1 MRVLAIAAHPDDIE
15 IECGGT
21 LIKCVKR
28 GDEVFACHVSDGDL
42 GHVLIMPEELGKI
55 RRQEAINAGKAGGY
69 NVIYG
74 GQHDLD
80 IYPDNKAAR
89 DKLVEIIRTVR
100 PDFIIIPN
108 PDDYMSDHTAVSKLA
123 FDASFAATV
132 PHYECSVK
140 EATSVVPIYY
150 MESSGGI
157 GFVPT
162 EYVDITDEMEEKA
175 AAFACHE
182 SQIVWLRDHDGI
194 EYVDRIRTT
203 NRYRGYQCGVTYA
216 EGFRQCMAD
225 HKIVTKRL
233 LP

>member
-28 GDEVFACHVSDGDL
+28 GDEVYACHVSDGDL
-42 GHVLIMPEELGKI
+42 GHVIIEPEELGKI
-55 RRQEAINAGKAGGY
+55 RRQEAQNAGKVGGY
-69 NVIYG
+69 HVLYG

-80 IYPDNKAAR
+80 IYAENKAAR

-108 PDDYMSDHTAVSKLA
+108 PEDYMSDHTAVSKLA

-132 PHYECSVK
+132 PHYPCAVK
-140 EATSVVPIYY
+140 EATSTVPIYY
-150 MESSGGI
+150 MESSGGL
-157 GFVPT
+157 GFVPS
-162 EYVDITDEMEEKA
+162 EYVDISEEMEIKKQT
-175 AAFACHE
+175 FACHE
-182 SQIVWLRDHDGI
+182 SQIVWLRDHDNV
-194 EYVDRIRTT
+194 EYMDKIIVT

-216 EGFRQCMAD
+216 EGFRQCLVD
-225 HKIVTKRL
+225 HKVVPKRL